1 MVYDFQAGGFSPL
14 INPMAINKSTKQQE
28 PPYGDTHLLLLQQSG
43 ARVPSRCPICLKN
56 GTETPYW
63 EVEKF
68 SRICILVSRKEKE
81 KEEEERV
88 LGSAPR
94 GVPNMHVPK
103 QGQELG
109 GGVKSSSKM
118 VTLKLQAI
126 TSLNPFV
133 NFHFANENI
142 RLCHLVKK
150 EKGGWNCQNLRVP
163 EQTLFQK
170 LLC

>member
-1 MVYDFQAGGFSPL
+1 M
-14 INPMAINKSTKQQE
+14 
-28 PPYGDTHLLLLQQSG
+28 
-43 ARVPSRCPICLKN
+43 
-56 GTETPYW
+56 
-63 EVEKF
+63 EKF

-81 KEEEERV
+81 KEERV

-150 EKGGWNCQNLRVP
+150 EKGGWKKLPNLRVP

>member
-1 MVYDFQAGGFSPL
+1 M
-14 INPMAINKSTKQQE
+14 
-28 PPYGDTHLLLLQQSG
+28 
-43 ARVPSRCPICLKN
+43 
-56 GTETPYW
+56 
-63 EVEKF
+63 EKF

-81 KEEEERV
+81 EEEERV

-150 EKGGWNCQNLRVP
+150 ERGGWKKLPKLESARTNTFP
-163 EQTLFQK
+163 ETFMLKIQFFVFQTCLSPTKKRIPMNKFPSQGWTMG
-170 LLC
+170 CP